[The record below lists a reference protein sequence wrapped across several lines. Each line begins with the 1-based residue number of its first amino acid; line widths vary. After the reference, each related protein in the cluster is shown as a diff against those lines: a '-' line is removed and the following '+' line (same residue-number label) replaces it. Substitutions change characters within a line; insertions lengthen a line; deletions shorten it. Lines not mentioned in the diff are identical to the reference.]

1 MKSYYEILGVSDN
14 ADALTIKK
22 AYRSLVKKYHPDIY
36 KGEDRD
42 TKFQEIQKA
51 YDVLSDENKRAAYDR
66 NGHSNYENSEKFG
79 GGRPGGFQDFGGFS
93 DFSDF
98 SNFGGFST
106 YTSSSR
112 FSEIPFWKKLLL
124 FVGLAILAIVV
135 IVGFIIVNIVKLI
148 IGIINEIF
156 K

>member
-1 MKSYYEILGVSDN
+1 MKTYYEILGVSDN

-22 AYRSLVKKYHPDIY
+22 AYRGLVKKYHPDIY

-66 NGHSNYENSEKFG
+66 NGHSSFENAEKFG
-79 GGRPGGFQDFGGFS
+79 GGRQGGFQDFGGFS
-93 DFSDF
+93 DFSEF

-106 YTSSSR
+106 YTQTAN
-112 FSEIPFWKKLLL
+112 FSEIPLWKKLL
-124 FVGLAILAIVV
+124 FFAGLAILAIVI
-135 IVGFIIVNIVKLI
+135 IVGFIIVSIVKLI
-148 IGIINEIF
+148 ISIINEIF